1 MDTNVCEKF
10 ENVWGKFPDKL
21 TSDNEYDFKKEN
33 FLEGYCDNYECNT
46 NYGKLNAGFFY
57 LLNQFIGSSGSLYNV
72 ENNINVVEYII
83 LWLSYMLNLKST
95 QDDTIT
101 NLNNFYKVNVNK
113 HEKYNSFIDLIN
125 NKKELMNISKDK
137 VPKLY
142 NLFKIL
148 CEMYTKFDEDTSI
161 CTKCSEQANKF
172 DKQYEELYKDY
183 NSTNDSSYNQLLCT
197 LSIDYNKLKS
207 KCSNC
212 SSFPEIEKPKKCVEN
227 FKQNPEQAAQRLEQ
241 ISEDASSSSSITNKL
256 FTVLSIFGAIAFFL
270 GISYKYSLFGFR
282 KRFQKQKLREK
293 LKNIKKRMNQ

>member
-1 MDTNVCEKF
+1 MS
-10 ENVWGKFPDKL
+10 VWEFFPDEL
-21 TSDNEYDFKKEN
+21 GTNGEYQFKTEN
-33 FLEGYCDNYECNT
+33 FLDSYCNDYECGT

-57 LLNQFIGSSGSLYNV
+57 LLNKFFWSSGSSYDEQNI
-72 ENNINVVEYII
+72 INVVEYII

-95 QDDTIT
+95 EDDTIT

-137 VPKLY
+137 VSKLY

-197 LSIDYNKLKS
+197 LSIDYDNLKS

-212 SSFPEIEKPKKCVEN
+212 SSFPEIKKPKKCVEN
-227 FKQNPEQAAQRLEQ
+227 FKQNPERAVQRLEQ

-256 FTVLSIFGAIAFFL
+256 FTVLSIFAAIAFFL

-282 KRFQKQKLREK
+282 KRFKKQQIREK
-293 LKNIKKRMNQ
+293 IKNIKKRINH

>member
-1 MDTNVCEKF
+1 MDKDVCEKF
-10 ENVWGKFPDKL
+10 ENVWDKFPDKL

-33 FLEGYCDNYECNT
+33 FLEGYCDDYECST

-101 NLNNFYKVNVNK
+101 NLNNFYIVNVNK

-125 NKKELMNISKDK
+125 NKKKLMNISSDK
-137 VPKLY
+137 VSKLY
-142 NLFKIL
+142 KLFKIL
-148 CEMYTKFDEDTSI
+148 CEMYTKIDYGNKTCNNYLKD
-161 CTKCSEQANKF
+161 ANKF
-172 DKQYEELYKDY
+172 VDEYQKLL
-183 NSTNDSSYNQLLCT
+183 NDNDTDNGNNLYNQLLCS
-197 LSIDYNKLKS
+197 LSTDYDNLKS
-207 KCSNC
+207 KCSDS
-212 SSFPEIEKPKKCVEN
+212 SSFREIKTPTNCVKRS
-227 FKQNPEQAAQRLEQ
+227 KQSSQLISAQN
-241 ISEDASSSSSITNKL
+241 SEDISSSSIGNKL
-256 FTVLSIFGAIAFFL
+256 FTVLSIFGAIAFLL

-293 LKNIKKRMNQ
+293 LKNIKKRMNH